1 MRGSEKCNRAVWE
14 PQNTWRKAWMTLSI
28 LAMTSTPLLVGGS
41 TPRLWS
47 PMTRTATQLLMS
59 SEKRW
64 KSKWAKI
71 RIKHNQTQSF
81 ILGKKSGRLISSHVL
96 TSKGLETV
104 GGENSGGGSKAVQ
117 DAQDLLHLLHGHW
130 VDWGGL
136 LPRRWKSDNYCG
148 LLRWKYRWL
157 LQALGV
163 APLKSRL
170 EAIGGWPL
178 IDSGTWKD
186 EEFVWY
192 GCTLLYF

>member
-64 KSKWAKI
+64 KSKWGKI
-71 RIKHNQTQSF
+71 WIKHNQTQSF
-81 ILGKKSGRLISSHVL
+81 ILGKKSGHLISSHVL
-96 TSKGLETV
+96 TSKGSETV

-117 DAQDLLHLLHGHW
+117 DAQDILHLLHGHW
-130 VDWGGL
+130 VDWGEL
-136 LPRRWKSDNYCG
+136 LPGRWKSDNYCR
-148 LLRWKYRWL
+148 LLVLLPLNPSWKL
-157 LQALGV
+157 
-163 APLKSRL
+163 
-170 EAIGGWPL
+170 
-178 IDSGTWKD
+178 
-186 EEFVWY
+186 
-192 GCTLLYF
+192 